1 MKCILPALFAA
12 AIVVADVGVAISQDK
27 PNILWIVA
35 DDLGPD
41 LGCYGNDL
49 VYTPNLDRLASQG
62 MKFTGMFTSTPVC
75 SVSRS
80 ALITGMY
87 PATIDCHQH
96 RKQYKDSLPD
106 GVKPVTEYFREAG
119 YFVTNKGKTDYNF
132 THDRNEMYDGTDWS
146 QRKEGQPFFAQIQI
160 ALPHRPFQRDPE
172 HPIDPDRV
180 KIAPYYP
187 DHKISR
193 KDWALYLETVQ
204 QMDKQV
210 GAVLDRLDKEGLSEN
225 TIVFFFGDQGRPH
238 VREKQ
243 FLYDGGLN
251 TPLIV
256 RWPNKIKPGTSSG
269 RLVSSVDLAPTSL
282 KAAGIEVPAHMHGYD
297 IFGKKAREYVFASR
311 DRMDETVD
319 RIRAVRSDRYKYI
332 RNFYPERPYTQF
344 NAYKK
349 HSYPT
354 LTLMQVL
361 HKRGELT
368 PEQAFFMAPQRPAE
382 ELYDLKNDPFEVNNL
397 AGIKETAKIQKR
409 LSNALD
415 DWLSA
420 YDPGQYPED
429 PSEIEYAQKLMERL
443 FEQEMNKKG
452 LSPDISDEAFLE
464 YWEKYLFG
472 EEKANP

>member
-1 MKCILPALFAA
+1 MKILLRTITVTLILAA
-12 AIVVADVGVAISQDK
+12 AISSAYSQDK

-41 LGCYGNDL
+41 LGCFGNEL
-49 VYTPNLDRLASQG
+49 VQTPNLDQLASQG
-62 MKFTGMFTSTPVC
+62 MKFTGLFTVTPVC

-96 RKQYKDSLPD
+96 RKQYKDSLPE

-132 THDRNEMYDGTDWS
+132 IHDRNSMYDGVDWK

-160 ALPHRPFQRDPE
+160 SLPHRPFIRDTENPV
-172 HPIDPDRV
+172 DPDNV
-180 KIAPYYP
+180 KLAPYYP
-187 DHKISR
+187 DHKIAR

-210 GAVLDRLDKEGLSEN
+210 GAVLDRLDNEGLSEN

-238 VREKQ
+238 MREKQ

-251 TPLIV
+251 TPMII
-256 RWPNKIKPGTSSG
+256 RWPQKVKPGASNTQ
-269 RLVSSVDLAPTSL
+269 LVSAIDLAPTAL
-282 KAAGIEVPAHMHGYD
+282 KAAGLEIPSHMHGNN
-297 IFGKKAREYVFASR
+297 IFGKETRKYIFSSR

-319 RIRAVRSDRYKYI
+319 RIRMARSSEFKYI

-349 HSYPT
+349 HSYPM

-361 HKRGELT
+361 QKRGELT
-368 PEQAFFMAPQRPAE
+368 QAQALFMAPQRPAE
-382 ELYDLKNDPFEVNNL
+382 ELYDLKNDPFEINNL
-397 AGIKETAKIQKR
+397 AGKKETAKVQKV
-409 LSNALD
+409 LSKALD
-415 DWLSA
+415 EWLA
-420 YDPGQYPED
+420 TYDPAQYPED
-429 PSEIEYAQKLMERL
+429 QSEIEYAQQLMEGL
-443 FEQEMNKKG
+443 FEKEMAKKG
-452 LSPDISDEAFLE
+452 LSPDVTDEAFLE
-464 YWEKYLFG
+464 YWQKYLDSDP
-472 EEKANP
+472 EQQ